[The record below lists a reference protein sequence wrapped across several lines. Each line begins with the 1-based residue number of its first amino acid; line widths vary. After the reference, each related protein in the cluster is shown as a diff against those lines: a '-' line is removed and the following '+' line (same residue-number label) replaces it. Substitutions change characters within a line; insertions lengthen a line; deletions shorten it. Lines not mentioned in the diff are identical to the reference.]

1 MTDPHTPLDRRAFVA
16 GMAGAV
22 ASAGALASS
31 AAAADDTAKLG
42 GIHAI
47 PELAP
52 HWKQLDLAK
61 ILRYPAAFLSV
72 SQNKSLYEPWGAQGA
87 EGHRQRGSLPA
98 TVKVAKAARKAG

>member
-1 MTDPHTPLDRRAFVA
+1 MTDTFTSLDRRAFVA
-16 GMAGAV
+16 GIAGAV
-22 ASAGALASS
+22 AGASALASN
-31 AAAADDTAKLG
+31 AAAADDGRKVG

-72 SQNKSLYEPWGAQGA
+72 SQNKSLYETWG
-87 EGHRQRGSLPA
+87 RRGPRGTGS
-98 TVKVAKAARKAG
+98 AAACRPR